1 MKFLLSIFLLV
12 LLFDLSFGLV
22 TASEWTPIAI
32 VDDYGY
38 TVEISTVP
46 QKIVSLG
53 PSSTEILFALGL
65 GDKVVGVTEYCN
77 YPAEA
82 QTKSIIGG
90 ISSINI
96 EKIVALN
103 PDIIL
108 ANKMNGRD
116 IISYLRKLGY
126 TVLCF
131 NSDSVNG
138 TFSTIRRIGE
148 ATGASIAAEE
158 LITSLLQHLA
168 VTAEQVK
175 NTGATP
181 LTVMHLMSTDPYWVS
196 GTHVFQDELI
206 TLAGGKNAFPE
217 VHGWGIINLEHL
229 LIRDPDV
236 ILVGSGSHWKISGD
250 TLKQSLKNVLHLSS
264 LIAVKSNRIYVMDSD
279 IFDRGGPR
287 LADAF
292 DKLVSFMYTNSIENL
307 VATNPKG

>member
-108 ANKMNGRD
+108 ANKMN
-116 IISYLRKLGY
+116 
-126 TVLCF
+126 
-131 NSDSVNG
+131 
-138 TFSTIRRIGE
+138 
-148 ATGASIAAEE
+148 
-158 LITSLLQHLA
+158 
-168 VTAEQVK
+168 
-175 NTGATP
+175 
-181 LTVMHLMSTDPYWVS
+181 
-196 GTHVFQDELI
+196 
-206 TLAGGKNAFPE
+206 
-217 VHGWGIINLEHL
+217 
-229 LIRDPDV
+229 
-236 ILVGSGSHWKISGD
+236 
-250 TLKQSLKNVLHLSS
+250 
-264 LIAVKSNRIYVMDSD
+264 
-279 IFDRGGPR
+279 
-287 LADAF
+287 
-292 DKLVSFMYTNSIENL
+292 
-307 VATNPKG
+307 